1 MIIQTNLSNSP
12 IEKEALEC
20 YQIGVTAGKK
30 IIYFEKS
37 GND

>member
-30 IIYFEKS
+30 NNLFRKIRK
-37 GND
+37 